1 LGQQATST
9 SHVSCVIAGQ
19 VKPFYD
25 PFWGGDGIPLAREQR
40 RLAAILAADVVG
52 YSRLM
57 GRDES
62 GTVARLREHRQQR
75 LEPTLAR
82 HGGRLVKLTGDGAL
96 VEFGSAV
103 DALAAAI
110 EFQQAMA
117 RANQDQP
124 EDAAIVFRIGLHLGD
139 LIVDGDDLYGDGVN
153 VAARLEAEAP
163 AGGIVISS
171 NMHDAVTGRL
181 QATFEDLGNLSLKNI
196 ERPVRT
202 YRVRGEGST
211 AASSP
216 VAVSLAADA
225 PLTLPDKPSIA
236 VLPFQNMSGDPE
248 QEYFAEGMVEDII
261 TALSHFSSL
270 FVIARNSSFTYK
282 GKAIDSRLVGREL
295 GVRYLLQG
303 SVRKAGDRLRVSG
316 QLIDCERGTS
326 LWADRFEGTL
336 DNVFELQDQV
346 ASNVASMIAPK
357 LDRAEIE
364 RTKRKPVD
372 NLDAYDCYL
381 RGLAK
386 HNEMTKEACEEA
398 QRFCYRAIELDPG
411 YAAPYGL
418 AASCHGLR
426 KIQFWSTDLA
436 AEAKETNRLALRAAD
451 VGGDDALALSRAG
464 FCLAWVCGNLEYG
477 AHLVDRAL
485 LINPN
490 LATGWWN
497 RGAISGFIGL
507 HERSLEEV
515 GRALRLSPIEPGV
528 FQWHTAVSC
537 SHFFLGNA
545 EEAVKWSAKALAGRP
560 NYIAALAANV
570 VANVAAQ
577 NLGEAHNSLTRLLS
591 IAPLLR
597 IANLPAIVPFKG
609 PSDYARFVGALR
621 LAGLAE

>member
-1 LGQQATST
+1 
-9 SHVSCVIAGQ
+9 
-19 VKPFYD
+19 
-25 PFWGGDGIPLAREQR
+25 
-40 RLAAILAADVVG
+40 
-52 YSRLM
+52 
-57 GRDES
+57 
-62 GTVARLREHRQQR
+62 
-75 LEPTLAR
+75 
-82 HGGRLVKLTGDGAL
+82 
-96 VEFGSAV
+96 
-103 DALAAAI
+103 
-110 EFQQAMA
+110 
-117 RANQDQP
+117 
-124 EDAAIVFRIGLHLGD
+124 
-139 LIVDGDDLYGDGVN
+139 VN

-181 QATFEDLGNLSLKNI
+181 QATFEDLGDLSLKNI
-196 ERPVRT
+196 ERPVRA

-211 AASSP
+211 AAPSP
-216 VAVSLAADA
+216 VAVSLAADP

-248 QEYFAEGMVEDII
+248 QDYFAEGMVEDII
-261 TALSHFSSL
+261 TALSRFSSL

-282 GKAIDSRLVGREL
+282 GKAIDSRVVGREL
-295 GVRYLLQG
+295 GVRYLLRG

-316 QLIDCERGTS
+316 QLIDCERGTN

-336 DNVFELQDQV
+336 DSVFELQDQV

-364 RTKRKPVD
+364 RTKR
-372 NLDAYDCYL
+372 N
-381 RGLAK
+381 
-386 HNEMTKEACEEA
+386 
-398 QRFCYRAIELDPG
+398 PG

-418 AASCHGLR
+418 AATCHGLR
-426 KIQFWSTDLA
+426 KIQFWFTDLA
-436 AEAKETNRLALRAAD
+436 AEAKETNWLALRAAD

-464 FCLAWVCGNLEYG
+464 FCLAWVCGNLEHG

-497 RGAISGFIGL
+497 RGAISGFMGL

-621 LAGLAE
+621 LAGLPE